1 MQVPS
6 LTEFLGDLE
15 SEDLA
20 RRADDLRAL
29 VDSPGWAVYQEMLE
43 VQRAKLQVQQE
54 SRPLADVQTYAHGN
68 GVLFGL
74 RQGAEIVRKALAVA
88 DRQRKKLE
96 VGAGSSDVGDGHD

>member
-43 VQRAKLQVQQE
+43 VQRAKL
-54 SRPLADVQTYAHGN
+54 
-68 GVLFGL
+68 
-74 RQGAEIVRKALAVA
+74 
-88 DRQRKKLE
+88 
-96 VGAGSSDVGDGHD
+96 